1 MHNKKGLK
9 PINDVARHRID
20 ELRKEAGM
28 TQDVYGREV
37 LHCSQGT
44 ASQKLSGQLALSA
57 VDIWRTALVFNVS
70 TDLSVWPYR
79 HTYERYDTC
88 IKHLESVD
96 ELQFASERRM
106 KPSSTT
112 KLNNRKETGTR
123 PVICT
128 VNRGESDSHSPRQ
141 PRNV

>member
-9 PINDVARHRID
+9 PINDVTRRRIN

-57 VDIWRTALVFNVS
+57 VDIWHTALAFNVS
-70 TDLSVWPYR
+70 TDYLYGLTDMR
-79 HTYERYDTC
+79 
-88 IKHLESVD
+88 
-96 ELQFASERRM
+96 
-106 KPSSTT
+106 
-112 KLNNRKETGTR
+112 TR
-123 PVICT
+123 EEAMAPV
-128 VNRGESDSHSPRQ
+128 
-141 PRNV
+141 

>member
-9 PINDVARHRID
+9 PINDVTRRRIN

-57 VDIWRTALVFNVS
+57 VDIWHTALAFNVS
-70 TDLSVWPYR
+70 TDYLYGLTDIR
-79 HTYERYDTC
+79 
-88 IKHLESVD
+88 
-96 ELQFASERRM
+96 
-106 KPSSTT
+106 
-112 KLNNRKETGTR
+112 TR
-123 PVICT
+123 EAAMAPV
-128 VNRGESDSHSPRQ
+128 
-141 PRNV
+141 